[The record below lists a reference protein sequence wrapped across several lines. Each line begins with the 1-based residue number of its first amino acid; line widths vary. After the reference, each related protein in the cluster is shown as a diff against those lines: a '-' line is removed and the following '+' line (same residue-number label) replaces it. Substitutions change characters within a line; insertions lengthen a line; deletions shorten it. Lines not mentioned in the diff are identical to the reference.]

1 MAPPSPAGPPGGTG
15 AAMMPGKMAGTAAQG
30 HNLVRGALEMLQKA
44 LPTLELGGELH
55 NAALKA
61 VSELSKH
68 IGNVAGAG
76 DPAAVVQ
83 MLAQAARAA
92 QQAPVP
98 PALGGGGGG
107 GGAPPPGPAAPPMAA

>member
-1 MAPPSPAGPPGGTG
+1 
-15 AAMMPGKMAGTAAQG
+15 
-30 HNLVRGALEMLQKA
+30 MLQKA
-44 LPTLELGGELH
+44 LPTLDLGGDLH
-55 NAALKA
+55 NATIKA

-68 IGNVAGAG
+68 VGSVAGAG
-76 DPAAVVQ
+76 DPAAVIQ

-98 PALGGGGGG
+98 PALGGGAPPPGPMAP